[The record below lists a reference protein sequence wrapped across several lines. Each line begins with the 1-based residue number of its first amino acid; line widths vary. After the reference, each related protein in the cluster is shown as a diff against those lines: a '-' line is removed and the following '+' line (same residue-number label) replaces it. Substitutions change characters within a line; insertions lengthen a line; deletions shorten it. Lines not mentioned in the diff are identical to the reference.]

1 MTMGM
6 IYTICGVAGFLLLL
20 FLLSY
25 VKTNSQ
31 LALVISG
38 LSKKPKVLIGTS
50 GFCFPFLQRK
60 DKLYM
65 GEIEVD
71 IKTSDSVPTSDF
83 INVDVD
89 AVAKIRVK
97 PSGVGLEYAIANFLN
112 KTPEEI
118 SNRAKGVLQGNMRE
132 IVGTLDLRSLNTDRD
147 GFSNQIQL
155 KATKD
160 MDMLGIE
167 ILSCNI
173 QSVTDREG
181 LIDALGADNTCK
193 ITKDAAINKALA
205 TKDVEVAKARA
216 QQEANDARVL
226 AETAIAE
233 KNNELAIKRSELKIK
248 EDVKR
253 AEADA
258 AYEIQ
263 KQEQSKTIKVKTV
276 EADAAEALIAAERRK
291 EINAKEVEAEV
302 EKATKTQE
310 LKTQEIAIRQKMLE
324 AEINKKADA
333 EKYQKEIAAE
343 AELEQRKRKA
353 EAEAYEAEQRARAR
367 KAEAEAKKFAMEQE
381 ALGIRAQGEAEAYAI
396 LKKGE
401 AEAEAM
407 NKKADAYQKYNDAAV
422 VEMLVGILP
431 EMAKNVADPIKAID
445 NVTIYGGGDGNGV
458 SGVSANV
465 PMVIKQT
472 FDTVSNATGVDL
484 SKILEAHTINA
495 KTDRNIELKGGSVD
509 VEATGKQTLLD

>member
-1 MTMGM
+1 MSIWFYVG
-6 IYTICGVAGFLLLL
+6 IGVAAFLLLL
-20 FLLSY
+20 FLASY

-31 LALVISG
+31 IALVISG

-60 DKLYM
+60 DHLYM

-71 IKTSDSVPTSDF
+71 IKTTDSVPTSDF

-97 PSGVGLEYAIANFLN
+97 PTGVGLEYAIANFLN
-112 KTPEEI
+112 KSPEEI

-181 LIDALGADNTCK
+181 LIEALGADNTCK
-193 ITKDAAINKALA
+193 ITKEAAINKAQA
-205 TKDVEVAKARA
+205 TKDVEVAKAA
-216 QQEANDARVL
+216 ALQESNDARV
-226 AETAIAE
+226 ASETKIAE
-233 KNNELAIKRSELKIK
+233 KNNELAIKKSELKIQ
-248 EDVKR
+248 EDIKR

-258 AYEIQ
+258 AYAIQ
-263 KQEQSKTIKVKTV
+263 KQEQEKIIKVKTV
-276 EADAAEALIAAERRK
+276 EAEAAEALVTAERQR
-291 EINAKEVEAEV
+291 EINAKQVEAEV

-310 LKTQEIAIRQKMLE
+310 LKTQEIAIKQKMLE

-333 EKYQKEIAAE
+333 DKYQKEVNAL

-353 EAEAYEAEQRARAR
+353 EAETYEAEQKAKAKR
-367 KAEAEAKKFAMEQE
+367 AEAEAMKFAMEQE
-381 ALGIRAQGEAEAYAI
+381 ALGIRAKGEAEAYAI

-422 VEMLVGILP
+422 VEMVIGILP
-431 EMAKNVADPIKAID
+431 EMAKNVAEPLASID
-445 NVTIYGGGDGNGV
+445 KLTIYGGGDNSNGV

-472 FDTVSNATGVDL
+472 FDTVSDATGVDL
-484 SKILEAHTINA
+484 TRVLKAHTIDA
-495 KTDRNIELKGGSVD
+495 KTDRNLLIEGGKGTSVD
-509 VEATGKQTLLD
+509 LDIDA

>member
-1 MTMGM
+1 MMSIWFYVG
-6 IYTICGVAGFLLLL
+6 IGVAAFLLLL
-20 FLLSY
+20 FLASY

-31 LALVISG
+31 IALVISG

-50 GFCFPFLQRK
+50 GFCFPFLQQK
-60 DKLYM
+60 DRLYM

-71 IKTSDSVPTSDF
+71 IKTTDSVPTSDF

-97 PSGVGLEYAIANFLN
+97 PTGIGLEYAIANFLN
-112 KTPEEI
+112 KSPEEI

-181 LIDALGADNTCK
+181 LIEALGADNTCK
-193 ITKDAAINKALA
+193 ITKEAAINKAQA
-205 TKDVEVAKARA
+205 TKDVEVAKAVA
-216 QQEANDARVL
+216 LQESNDARV
-226 AETAIAE
+226 ASETKIAE
-233 KNNELAIKRSELKIK
+233 KNNELAIKKSELKIQ
-248 EDVKR
+248 EDIKR

-258 AYEIQ
+258 AYAIQ
-263 KQEQSKTIKVKTV
+263 KQEQEKVIKVKTV
-276 EADAAEALIAAERRK
+276 EAEAAEALVTAERQR
-291 EINAKEVEAEV
+291 EINAKQVEAEV

-310 LKTQEIAIRQKMLE
+310 LKTQEIAIKQKMLE

-333 EKYQKEIAAE
+333 DKYQKEVNAL

-353 EAEAYEAEQRARAR
+353 EAETYEAEQKAKAKR
-367 KAEAEAKKFAMEQE
+367 AEAEAMKFAMEQE
-381 ALGIRAQGEAEAYAI
+381 ALGIRAKGEAEAYAI

-422 VEMLVGILP
+422 VEMVIGILP
-431 EMAKNVADPIKAID
+431 EMAKNVAEPLASID
-445 NVTIYGGGDGNGV
+445 KLTIYGGGDNSNGV

-472 FDTVSNATGVDL
+472 FDTVSDATGVDL
-484 SKILEAHTINA
+484 TRVLKAHTIDA
-495 KTDRNIELKGGSVD
+495 KTDRNLLIEGGRGASVD
-509 VEATGKQTLLD
+509 LDINA

>member
-1 MTMGM
+1 
-6 IYTICGVAGFLLLL
+6 
-20 FLLSY
+20 
-25 VKTNSQ
+25 
-31 LALVISG
+31 
-38 LSKKPKVLIGTS
+38 
-50 GFCFPFLQRK
+50 
-60 DKLYM
+60 M

-71 IKTSDSVPTSDF
+71 IKTTDSVPTSDF

-97 PSGVGLEYAIANFLN
+97 PTGIGLEYAIANFLN
-112 KTPEEI
+112 KSPEEI

-181 LIDALGADNTCK
+181 LIEALGADNTCK
-193 ITKDAAINKALA
+193 ITKEAAINKAQA
-205 TKDVEVAKARA
+205 TKDVEVAKAVA
-216 QQEANDARVL
+216 LQESNDARV
-226 AETAIAE
+226 ASETKIAE
-233 KNNELAIKRSELKIK
+233 KNNELAIKKSELKIQ
-248 EDVKR
+248 EDIKR

-258 AYEIQ
+258 AYAIQ
-263 KQEQSKTIKVKTV
+263 KQEQEKVIKVKTV
-276 EADAAEALIAAERRK
+276 EAEAAEALVTAERQR
-291 EINAKEVEAEV
+291 EINAKQVEAEV

-310 LKTQEIAIRQKMLE
+310 LKTQEIAIKQKMLE
-324 AEINKKADA
+324 ADINKKADA
-333 EKYQKEIAAE
+333 DKYQKEVNAL

-353 EAEAYEAEQRARAR
+353 EAETYEAEQKAKAKR
-367 KAEAEAKKFAMEQE
+367 AEAEAMKFAMEQE
-381 ALGIRAQGEAEAYAI
+381 ALGIRAKGEAEAYAI

-422 VEMLVGILP
+422 VEMVIGILP
-431 EMAKNVADPIKAID
+431 EMAKNVAEPLASID
-445 NVTIYGGGDGNGV
+445 KLTIYGSGDNSNGV

-472 FDTVSNATGVDL
+472 FDTVSDATGVDL
-484 SKILEAHTINA
+484 TRVLKAHTIDA
-495 KTDRNIELKGGSVD
+495 KTDRNLLIENLKHGAIEVD
-509 VEATGKQTLLD
+509 LDTL

>member
-1 MTMGM
+1 MMSIWFYVG
-6 IYTICGVAGFLLLL
+6 IGVAAFLLLL
-20 FLLSY
+20 FLASY

-31 LALVISG
+31 IALVISG

-60 DKLYM
+60 DHLYM

-71 IKTSDSVPTSDF
+71 IKTTDSVPTSDF

-97 PSGVGLEYAIANFLN
+97 PTGIGLEYAIANFLN
-112 KTPEEI
+112 KSPEEI

-181 LIDALGADNTCK
+181 LIEALGADNTCK
-193 ITKDAAINKALA
+193 ITKEAAINKAQA
-205 TKDVEVAKARA
+205 TKDVEVAKAA
-216 QQEANDARVL
+216 ALQESNDARV
-226 AETAIAE
+226 ASETKIAE
-233 KNNELAIKRSELKIK
+233 KNNELAIKKSELKIQ
-248 EDVKR
+248 EDIKR

-258 AYEIQ
+258 AYAIQ
-263 KQEQSKTIKVKTV
+263 KQEQEKIIKVKTV
-276 EADAAEALIAAERRK
+276 EAEAAEALVTAERQR
-291 EINAKEVEAEV
+291 EINAKQVEAEV

-310 LKTQEIAIRQKMLE
+310 LKTQEIAIKQKMLE

-333 EKYQKEIAAE
+333 DKYQKEVNAL

-353 EAEAYEAEQRARAR
+353 EAETYEAEQKAKAKR
-367 KAEAEAKKFAMEQE
+367 AEAEAMKFAMEQE
-381 ALGIRAQGEAEAYAI
+381 ALGIRAKGEAEAYAI

-422 VEMLVGILP
+422 VEMVIGILP
-431 EMAKNVADPIKAID
+431 EMAKNVAEPLASID
-445 NVTIYGGGDGNGV
+445 KLTIYGGGDNSNGV

-472 FDTVSNATGVDL
+472 FDTVSDATGVDL
-484 SKILEAHTINA
+484 TRVLKAHTIDA
-495 KTDRNIELKGGSVD
+495 KTDRNLLIEGGKGTSVD
-509 VEATGKQTLLD
+509 LDIDA

>member
-1 MTMGM
+1 MG
-6 IYTICGVAGFLLLL
+6 IYFTIGIGAAVFLLLL
-20 FLLSY
+20 FLMSY

-31 LALVISG
+31 VALVISG
-38 LSKKPKVLIGTS
+38 LSKKPKVLVGTS
-50 GFCFPFLQRK
+50 GFCIPFLQRK

-71 IKTSDSVPTSDF
+71 IKTTDSVPTSDF

-97 PSGVGLEYAIANFLN
+97 PTPDGLDLAIANFLN
-112 KTPEEI
+112 REPEEI

-181 LIDALGADNTCK
+181 LIEALGADNTCK
-193 ITKDAAINKALA
+193 ITKEAAINKAQA
-205 TKDVEVAKARA
+205 TKDVEVAKAQA
-216 QQEANDARVL
+216 EKEANDARVL
-226 AETAIAE
+226 SATAIAE
-233 KNNELAIKRSELKIK
+233 RNNELAIKKSELKIQ
-248 EDVKR
+248 EDIKR

-258 AYEIQ
+258 AYAIQ
-263 KQEQSKTIKVKTV
+263 KQEQEKTIKVKTV
-276 EADAAEALIAAERRK
+276 EAEAAEALIMAERQK
-291 EINAKEVEAEV
+291 EINAKQVEAEV
-302 EKATKTQE
+302 EKAAKTQE
-310 LKTQEIAIRQKMLE
+310 LKNQEIAIRQKMLE
-324 AEINKKADA
+324 AEVNKKADA
-333 EKYQKEIAAE
+333 DKYQKEVNAL

-353 EAEAYEAEQRARAR
+353 EAETYEAEQKAKAKR
-367 KAEAEAKKFAMEQE
+367 AEAEAMKFAMEQE
-381 ALGIRAQGEAEAYAI
+381 ALGIRAKGEAEAYAI

-422 VEMLVGILP
+422 VEMVIGILP
-431 EMAKNVADPIKAID
+431 EMAKNVAEPLASID
-445 NVTIYGGGDGNGV
+445 KLTIYGGGENGSGV

-472 FDTVSNATGVDL
+472 FETVSDATGVDL
-484 SKILEAHTINA
+484 TKVLQAHTINA
-495 KTDRNIELKGGSVD
+495 KTDRNLLIEGGAVEVD
-509 VEATGKQTLLD
+509 IDTL

>member
-1 MTMGM
+1 MGM
-6 IYTICGVAGFLLLL
+6 IYTICGVAGFLLIL
-20 FLLSY
+20 FLASY

-31 LALVISG
+31 VALVISG

-50 GFCFPFLQRK
+50 GFCIPFLQRK
-60 DKLYM
+60 DRLYL

-71 IKTSDSVPTSDF
+71 IKTTESVPTSDF

-97 PSGVGLEYAIANFLN
+97 QMGAGLECAISNFLN
-112 KTPEEI
+112 KNPEEI

-147 GFSNQIQL
+147 GFSNQIQQ
-155 KATKD
+155 KASKD

-181 LIDALGADNTCK
+181 LIEALGADNTCK

-205 TKDVEVAKARA
+205 TKDVEIAKADA
-216 QQEANDARVL
+216 EKEANNARVQ
-226 AETAIAE
+226 AATAIAE
-233 KNNELAIKRSELKIK
+233 KNNELAIKKSELKIQ
-248 EDVKR
+248 EDIKR

-263 KQEQSKTIKVKTV
+263 KQEQAKTIKVKTV
-276 EADAAEALIAAERRK
+276 EAQAAEAIVAAERQK
-291 EINAKEVEAEV
+291 QINAKEVEAEV
-302 EKATKTQE
+302 EKATKIQE
-310 LKTQEIAIRQKMLE
+310 LKTQEIAIKQKMLE

-333 EKYQKEIAAE
+333 EKYQKEVNAM

-353 EAEAYEAEQRARAR
+353 EAETYEAEQKAKAKR
-367 KAEAEAKKFAMEQE
+367 AEAEAMKFAMEQE
-381 ALGIRAQGEAEAYAI
+381 ALGIRAKGEAEAYAI

-509 VEATGKQTLLD
+509 VEATGKQILHD

>member
-1 MTMGM
+1 MMSIWFYVG
-6 IYTICGVAGFLLLL
+6 IGVAAFLLLL
-20 FLLSY
+20 FLASY

-31 LALVISG
+31 IALVISG

-50 GFCFPFLQRK
+50 GFCFPFLQQK
-60 DKLYM
+60 DRLYM

-71 IKTSDSVPTSDF
+71 IKTTDSVPTSDF

-97 PSGVGLEYAIANFLN
+97 PTGIGLEYAIANFLN
-112 KTPEEI
+112 KSPEEI

-181 LIDALGADNTCK
+181 LIEALGADNTCK
-193 ITKDAAINKALA
+193 ITKEAAINKAQA
-205 TKDVEVAKARA
+205 TKDVEVAKAVA
-216 QQEANDARVL
+216 LQESNDARV
-226 AETAIAE
+226 ASETKIAE
-233 KNNELAIKRSELKIK
+233 KNNELAIKKSELKIQ
-248 EDVKR
+248 EDIKR

-258 AYEIQ
+258 AYAIQ
-263 KQEQSKTIKVKTV
+263 KQEQEKVIKVKTV
-276 EADAAEALIAAERRK
+276 EAEAAEALVTAERQR
-291 EINAKEVEAEV
+291 EINAKQVEAEV

-310 LKTQEIAIRQKMLE
+310 LKTQEIAIKQKMLE

-333 EKYQKEIAAE
+333 DKYQKEVNAL

-353 EAEAYEAEQRARAR
+353 EAETYEAEQKAKAKR
-367 KAEAEAKKFAMEQE
+367 AEAEAMKFAMEQE
-381 ALGIRAQGEAEAYAI
+381 ALGIRAKGEAEAYAI

-422 VEMLVGILP
+422 VEMVIGILP
-431 EMAKNVADPIKAID
+431 EMAKNVAEPLASID
-445 NVTIYGGGDGNGV
+445 KLTIYGGGDNSNGV

-472 FDTVSNATGVDL
+472 FDTVSDATGVDL
-484 SKILEAHTINA
+484 TRVLKAHTIDA
-495 KTDRNIELKGGSVD
+495 KTDRNLLIEGGKGTSVD
-509 VEATGKQTLLD
+509 LDIDA

>member
-1 MTMGM
+1 MGM
-6 IYTICGVAGFLLLL
+6 IYTICGVAGFLLIL
-20 FLLSY
+20 FLASY

-31 LALVISG
+31 IALVISG

-50 GFCFPFLQRK
+50 GFCIPFLQRK
-60 DKLYM
+60 DKLYL

-71 IKTSDSVPTSDF
+71 IKTTESVPTSDF

-97 PSGVGLEYAIANFLN
+97 QMGAGLECAISNFLN
-112 KTPEEI
+112 RQPEEI

-147 GFSNQIQL
+147 GFSNQIQQ
-155 KATKD
+155 KASKD

-181 LIDALGADNTCK
+181 LIEALGADNTCK

-205 TKDVEVAKARA
+205 TKDVEIAKAKA
-216 QQEANDARVL
+216 EQEANDARVH
-226 AETAIAE
+226 AATAIAE
-233 KNNELAIKRSELKIK
+233 KNNELAIKRSELKIQ
-248 EDVKR
+248 EDIKK

-276 EADAAEALIAAERRK
+276 EAQAAEAIIAAERQK
-291 EINAKEVEAEV
+291 QINAKEVEAEV
-302 EKATKTQE
+302 EKATKIQE
-310 LKTQEIAIRQKMLE
+310 LKTQEIAIKEKMLE

-333 EKYQKEIAAE
+333 EKYQKEVNAL

-353 EAEAYEAEQRARAR
+353 EAETYEAEQKAKAKR
-367 KAEAEAKKFAMEQE
+367 AEAEAMKFAMEQE
-381 ALGIRAQGEAEAYAI
+381 ALGIRAKGEAEAYAI

-509 VEATGKQTLLD
+509 VEATGKQILHD

>member
-1 MTMGM
+1 MMSIWLYVG
-6 IYTICGVAGFLLLL
+6 IGVAAFILLL
-20 FLLSY
+20 FLMSY

-31 LALVISG
+31 VALVISG
-38 LSKKPKVLIGTS
+38 LSKKPKVLVGTS

-60 DKLYM
+60 DMLYM

-71 IKTSDSVPTSDF
+71 IKTTDSVPTSDF

-97 PSGVGLEYAIANFLN
+97 PTPEGLDLAIANFLN
-112 KTPEEI
+112 REPEEI

-181 LIDALGADNTCK
+181 LIEALGADNTCK
-193 ITKDAAINKALA
+193 ITKEAAINKAQA
-205 TKDVEVAKARA
+205 TKDVEVAKAQA
-216 QQEANDARVL
+216 EKEANDARVL
-226 AETAIAE
+226 SATAIAE
-233 KNNELAIKRSELKIK
+233 RNNELAIKKSELKIQ
-248 EDVKR
+248 EDIKR

-258 AYEIQ
+258 AYAIQ
-263 KQEQSKTIKVKTV
+263 KQEQEKTIKVKTV
-276 EADAAEALIAAERRK
+276 EAEAAEALIMAERQK
-291 EINAKEVEAEV
+291 EINAKQVEAEV
-302 EKATKTQE
+302 EKAAKTQE
-310 LKTQEIAIRQKMLE
+310 LKNQEIAIRQKMLE

-333 EKYQKEIAAE
+333 DKYQKEVNAL

-353 EAEAYEAEQRARAR
+353 EAETYEAEQKAKAKR
-367 KAEAEAKKFAMEQE
+367 AEAEAMKFAMEQE
-381 ALGIRAQGEAEAYAI
+381 ALGIRAKGEAEAYAI

-422 VEMLVGILP
+422 VEMVIGILP
-431 EMAKNVADPIKAID
+431 EMAKNVAEPLASID
-445 NVTIYGGGDGNGV
+445 KLTIYGGSDNSNGV

-472 FDTVSNATGVDL
+472 FDTVSDATGVDL
-484 SKILEAHTINA
+484 TRVLKAHTIDA
-495 KTDRNIELKGGSVD
+495 KTDRNLLIEGGKGTSVD
-509 VEATGKQTLLD
+509 LDIDA

>member
-1 MTMGM
+1 MMSIWFYVG
-6 IYTICGVAGFLLLL
+6 IGVAAFLLLL
-20 FLLSY
+20 FLASY

-31 LALVISG
+31 IALVISG

-60 DKLYM
+60 DHLYM

-71 IKTSDSVPTSDF
+71 IKTTDSVPTSDF

-97 PSGVGLEYAIANFLN
+97 PTGVGLEYAIANFLN
-112 KTPEEI
+112 KSPEEI

-181 LIDALGADNTCK
+181 LIEALGADNTCK
-193 ITKDAAINKALA
+193 ITKEAAINKAQA
-205 TKDVEVAKARA
+205 TKDVEVAKAA
-216 QQEANDARVL
+216 ALQESNDARV
-226 AETAIAE
+226 ASETKIAE
-233 KNNELAIKRSELKIK
+233 KNNELAIKKSELKIQ
-248 EDVKR
+248 EDIKR

-258 AYEIQ
+258 AYAIQ
-263 KQEQSKTIKVKTV
+263 KQEQEKIIKVKTV
-276 EADAAEALIAAERRK
+276 EAEAAEALVTAERQR
-291 EINAKEVEAEV
+291 EINAKQVEAEV

-310 LKTQEIAIRQKMLE
+310 LKTQEIAIKQKMLE

-333 EKYQKEIAAE
+333 DKYQKEVNAL

-353 EAEAYEAEQRARAR
+353 EAETYEAEQKAKAKR
-367 KAEAEAKKFAMEQE
+367 AEAEAMKFAMEQE
-381 ALGIRAQGEAEAYAI
+381 ALGIRAKGEAEAYAI

-422 VEMLVGILP
+422 VEMVIGILP
-431 EMAKNVADPIKAID
+431 EMAKNVAEPLASID
-445 NVTIYGGGDGNGV
+445 KLTIYGGGDNSNGV

-472 FDTVSNATGVDL
+472 FDTVSDATGVDL
-484 SKILEAHTINA
+484 TRVLKAHTIDA
-495 KTDRNIELKGGSVD
+495 KTDRNLLIEGGKGTSVD
-509 VEATGKQTLLD
+509 LDIDA

>member
-1 MTMGM
+1 MG
-6 IYTICGVAGFLLLL
+6 IYAYVGIGAAVFLLLL
-20 FLLSY
+20 FLMSY

-31 LALVISG
+31 VALVISG

-60 DKLYM
+60 DELYM

-71 IKTSDSVPTSDF
+71 IKTTDSVPTSDF

-97 PSGVGLEYAIANFLN
+97 PTAEGLDLAIANFLN
-112 KTPEEI
+112 KEPEEI

-181 LIDALGADNTCK
+181 LIEALGADNTCK
-193 ITKDAAINKALA
+193 ITKEAAINKAQA
-205 TKDVEVAKARA
+205 TKDVEVAKAQA
-216 QQEANDARVL
+216 EKEANDARVL
-226 AETAIAE
+226 SATAIAE
-233 KNNELAIKRSELKIK
+233 RNNELAIKKSELKIQ
-248 EDVKR
+248 EDIKR

-258 AYEIQ
+258 AYAIQ
-263 KQEQSKTIKVKTV
+263 KQEQEKTIKVKTV
-276 EADAAEALIAAERRK
+276 EAEAAEALIMAERQK
-291 EINAKEVEAEV
+291 EINAKQVEAEV
-302 EKATKTQE
+302 EKAAKTQE
-310 LKTQEIAIRQKMLE
+310 LKNQEIAIKQKMLE
-324 AEINKKADA
+324 AEVNKKADA
-333 EKYQKEIAAE
+333 DKYQKEVNAM

-353 EAEAYEAEQRARAR
+353 EAETYEAEQKAKAKR
-367 KAEAEAKKFAMEQE
+367 AEAEAMKFAMEQE
-381 ALGIRAQGEAEAYAI
+381 ALGIRAKGEAEAYAI

-422 VEMLVGILP
+422 VEMVIGILP
-431 EMAKNVADPIKAID
+431 EMAKNVAEPLASID
-445 NVTIYGGGDGNGV
+445 KLTMYVGGENGNGV

-472 FDTVSNATGVDL
+472 FDTVSDATGVDL
-484 SKILEAHTINA
+484 TKVLKAHTINA
-495 KTDRNIELKGGSVD
+495 KTDRNLLIEGVKNASVEFEVD
-509 VEATGKQTLLD
+509 TL

>member
-1 MTMGM
+1 MMSIWLYVGL
-6 IYTICGVAGFLLLL
+6 GVAAFILLL
-20 FLLSY
+20 FLMSY

-31 LALVISG
+31 VALVISG
-38 LSKKPKVLIGTS
+38 LSKKPKVLVGTS

-60 DKLYM
+60 DMLYM

-71 IKTSDSVPTSDF
+71 IKTTDSVPTSDF

-97 PSGVGLEYAIANFLN
+97 PTPDGLDLAIANFLN
-112 KTPEEI
+112 REPEEI

-181 LIDALGADNTCK
+181 LIEALGADNTCK
-193 ITKDAAINKALA
+193 ITKEAAINKAQA
-205 TKDVEVAKARA
+205 TKDVEVAKAQA
-216 QQEANDARVL
+216 EKEANDARVL
-226 AETAIAE
+226 SATAIAE
-233 KNNELAIKRSELKIK
+233 RNNELAIKKSELKIQ
-248 EDVKR
+248 EDIKR

-258 AYEIQ
+258 AYAIQ
-263 KQEQSKTIKVKTV
+263 KQEQEKTIKVKTV
-276 EADAAEALIAAERRK
+276 EAEAAEALIMAERQK
-291 EINAKEVEAEV
+291 EINAKQVEAEV
-302 EKATKTQE
+302 EKAAKTQE
-310 LKTQEIAIRQKMLE
+310 LKNQEIAIRQKMLE
-324 AEINKKADA
+324 AEVNKKADA
-333 EKYQKEIAAE
+333 DKYQKEVNAL

-353 EAEAYEAEQRARAR
+353 EAETYEAEQKAKARR
-367 KAEAEAKKFAMEQE
+367 AEAEAMKFAMEQE
-381 ALGIRAQGEAEAYAI
+381 ALGIRAKGEAEAYAI

-422 VEMLVGILP
+422 VEMVIGILP
-431 EMAKNVADPIKAID
+431 EMAKNVAEPLASID
-445 NVTIYGGGDGNGV
+445 KLTIYGGGDNSNGV

-472 FDTVSNATGVDL
+472 FDTVSDATGVDL
-484 SKILEAHTINA
+484 TRVLKAHTIDA
-495 KTDRNIELKGGSVD
+495 KTDRNLLIEGGKGTSVD
-509 VEATGKQTLLD
+509 LDIEA

>member
-1 MTMGM
+1 MSIWFYVG
-6 IYTICGVAGFLLLL
+6 IGVAAFLLLL
-20 FLLSY
+20 FLMSY

-31 LALVISG
+31 VALVISG
-38 LSKKPKVLIGTS
+38 LSKKPKVLVGTS

-60 DKLYM
+60 DMLYM

-71 IKTSDSVPTSDF
+71 IKTTDSVPTSDF

-97 PSGVGLEYAIANFLN
+97 PTPEGLDLAIANFLN
-112 KTPEEI
+112 REPEEI

-181 LIDALGADNTCK
+181 LIEALGADNTCK
-193 ITKDAAINKALA
+193 ITKEAAINKAQA
-205 TKDVEVAKARA
+205 TKDVEVAKAQA
-216 QQEANDARVL
+216 EKEANDARVL
-226 AETAIAE
+226 SATAIAE
-233 KNNELAIKRSELKIK
+233 RNNELAIKKSELKIQ
-248 EDVKR
+248 EDIKR

-258 AYEIQ
+258 AYAIQ
-263 KQEQSKTIKVKTV
+263 KQEQEKTIKVKTV
-276 EADAAEALIAAERRK
+276 EAEAAEALIMAERQK
-291 EINAKEVEAEV
+291 EINAKQVEAEV
-302 EKATKTQE
+302 EKAAKTQE
-310 LKTQEIAIRQKMLE
+310 LKNQEIAIRQKMLE
-324 AEINKKADA
+324 AEVNKKADA
-333 EKYQKEIAAE
+333 DKYQKEVNAL

-353 EAEAYEAEQRARAR
+353 EAETYEAEQKAKARR
-367 KAEAEAKKFAMEQE
+367 AEAEAMKFAMEQE
-381 ALGIRAQGEAEAYAI
+381 ALGIRAKGEAEAYAI

-422 VEMLVGILP
+422 VEMVIGILP
-431 EMAKNVADPIKAID
+431 EMAKNVAEPLSSID
-445 NVTIYGGGDGNGV
+445 KLTVYAGGENSNGV
-458 SGVSANV
+458 SGISANV

-472 FDTVSNATGVDL
+472 FETVSDATGVDL
-484 SKILEAHTINA
+484 SSVLKAHTINA
-495 KTDRNIELKGGSVD
+495 KTDRNLLIEGASIEVD
-509 VEATGKQTLLD
+509 MNTL

>member
-6 IYTICGVAGFLLLL
+6 IYTICGVAGFLLIL
-20 FLLSY
+20 FLASY

-31 LALVISG
+31 IALVISG

-50 GFCFPFLQRK
+50 GFCIPFLQRK
-60 DKLYM
+60 DKLYL

-71 IKTSDSVPTSDF
+71 IKTTESVPTSDF

-97 PSGVGLEYAIANFLN
+97 QMGAGLECAISNFLN
-112 KTPEEI
+112 REPEEI

-147 GFSNQIQL
+147 GFSNQIQQ
-155 KATKD
+155 KASKD

-181 LIDALGADNTCK
+181 LIEALGADNTCK

-205 TKDVEVAKARA
+205 TKDVEIAKAKA
-216 QQEANDARVL
+216 EQEANDARVL
-226 AETAIAE
+226 AATAIAE
-233 KNNELAIKRSELKIK
+233 KNNELAIKRSELKIQ
-248 EDVKR
+248 EDIKK

-276 EADAAEALIAAERRK
+276 EAQAAEAIIAAERQK
-291 EINAKEVEAEV
+291 QINAKEVEAEV
-302 EKATKTQE
+302 EKATKIQE
-310 LKTQEIAIRQKMLE
+310 LKTQEIAIKEKMLE

-333 EKYQKEIAAE
+333 EKYQKEVNAL

-353 EAEAYEAEQRARAR
+353 EAETYEAEQ
-367 KAEAEAKKFAMEQE
+367 KAKAK
-381 ALGIRAQGEAEAYAI
+381 R
-396 LKKGE
+396 

-407 NKKADAYQKYNDAAV
+407 
-422 VEMLVGILP
+422 EIP
-431 EMAKNVADPIKAID
+431 EVKITSEVRIK
-445 NVTIYGGGDGNGV
+445 
-458 SGVSANV
+458 
-465 PMVIKQT
+465 
-472 FDTVSNATGVDL
+472 
-484 SKILEAHTINA
+484 
-495 KTDRNIELKGGSVD
+495 
-509 VEATGKQTLLD
+509 

>member
-1 MTMGM
+1 MMSIWLYVG
-6 IYTICGVAGFLLLL
+6 IGVAAFLLLL
-20 FLLSY
+20 FLASY

-31 LALVISG
+31 IALVISG

-50 GFCFPFLQRK
+50 GFCFPFLQQK
-60 DKLYM
+60 DRLYM

-71 IKTSDSVPTSDF
+71 IKTTDSVPTSDF

-97 PSGVGLEYAIANFLN
+97 PTGIGLEYAIANFLN
-112 KTPEEI
+112 KSPEEI

-181 LIDALGADNTCK
+181 LIEALGADNTCK
-193 ITKDAAINKALA
+193 ITKEAAINKAQA
-205 TKDVEVAKARA
+205 TKDVEVAKAVA
-216 QQEANDARVL
+216 LQESNDARV
-226 AETAIAE
+226 ASETKIAE
-233 KNNELAIKRSELKIK
+233 KNNELAIKKSELKIQ
-248 EDVKR
+248 EDIKR

-258 AYEIQ
+258 AYAIQ
-263 KQEQSKTIKVKTV
+263 KQEQEKVIKVKTV
-276 EADAAEALIAAERRK
+276 EAEAAEALVTAERQR
-291 EINAKEVEAEV
+291 EINAKQVEAEV

-310 LKTQEIAIRQKMLE
+310 LKTQEIAIKQKMLE

-333 EKYQKEIAAE
+333 DKYQKEVNAL

-353 EAEAYEAEQRARAR
+353 EAETYEAEQKAKAKR
-367 KAEAEAKKFAMEQE
+367 AEAEAMKFAMEQE
-381 ALGIRAQGEAEAYAI
+381 ALGIRAKGEAEAYAI

-422 VEMLVGILP
+422 VEMVIGILP
-431 EMAKNVADPIKAID
+431 EMAKNVAEPLASID
-445 NVTIYGGGDGNGV
+445 KLTIYGGGDNSNGV

-472 FDTVSNATGVDL
+472 FDTVSDATGVDL
-484 SKILEAHTINA
+484 TRVLKAHTIDA
-495 KTDRNIELKGGSVD
+495 KTDRNLLIEGGRGASVD
-509 VEATGKQTLLD
+509 LDIDA

>member
-1 MTMGM
+1 MMSIWFYVG
-6 IYTICGVAGFLLLL
+6 IGVAAFLILL
-20 FLLSY
+20 FLASY

-31 LALVISG
+31 IALVISG

-60 DKLYM
+60 DNLYM

-71 IKTSDSVPTSDF
+71 IKTTDSVPTSDF

-97 PSGVGLEYAIANFLN
+97 PTGVGLEYAIANFLN
-112 KTPEEI
+112 KSPEEI

-181 LIDALGADNTCK
+181 LIEALGADNTCK
-193 ITKDAAINKALA
+193 ITKEAAINKAQA
-205 TKDVEVAKARA
+205 TKDVEVAKAA
-216 QQEANDARVL
+216 ALQESNDARV
-226 AETAIAE
+226 ASETKIAE
-233 KNNELAIKRSELKIK
+233 KNNELAIKKSELKIQ
-248 EDVKR
+248 EDIKR

-258 AYEIQ
+258 AYAIQ
-263 KQEQSKTIKVKTV
+263 KQEQEKIIKVKTV
-276 EADAAEALIAAERRK
+276 EAEAAEALVTAERQR
-291 EINAKEVEAEV
+291 EINAKQVEAEV
-302 EKATKTQE
+302 EKASKTQE
-310 LKTQEIAIRQKMLE
+310 LKTQEIAIKQKMLE

-333 EKYQKEIAAE
+333 DKYQKEVNAL

-353 EAEAYEAEQRARAR
+353 EAETYEAEQKAKAKR
-367 KAEAEAKKFAMEQE
+367 AEAEAMKFAMEQE
-381 ALGIRAQGEAEAYAI
+381 ALGIRAKGEAEAYAI

-422 VEMLVGILP
+422 VEMVIGILP
-431 EMAKNVADPIKAID
+431 EMAKNVAEPLASID
-445 NVTIYGGGDGNGV
+445 KLTIYGGGDNSNGV

-472 FDTVSNATGVDL
+472 FDTVSDATGVDL
-484 SKILEAHTINA
+484 TRVLKAHTIDA
-495 KTDRNIELKGGSVD
+495 KTDRNLLIEGGRGTSVD
-509 VEATGKQTLLD
+509 LDINA

>member
-1 MTMGM
+1 MMSIWFYVG
-6 IYTICGVAGFLLLL
+6 IGVAAFLLLL
-20 FLLSY
+20 FLASY

-31 LALVISG
+31 IALVISG

-60 DKLYM
+60 DQLYM

-71 IKTSDSVPTSDF
+71 IKTTDSVPTSDF

-97 PSGVGLEYAIANFLN
+97 PTGLGLEYAIANFLN
-112 KTPEEI
+112 KSPEEI

-181 LIDALGADNTCK
+181 LIEALGADNTCK
-193 ITKDAAINKALA
+193 ITKEAAINKAQA
-205 TKDVEVAKARA
+205 TKDVEVAKAA
-216 QQEANDARVL
+216 ALQESNDARV
-226 AETAIAE
+226 ASETKIAE
-233 KNNELAIKRSELKIK
+233 KNNELAIKKSELKIQ
-248 EDVKR
+248 EDIKR

-258 AYEIQ
+258 AYAIQ
-263 KQEQSKTIKVKTV
+263 KQEQEKIIKVKTV
-276 EADAAEALIAAERRK
+276 EAEAAEALVTAERQR
-291 EINAKEVEAEV
+291 EINAKQVEAEV

-310 LKTQEIAIRQKMLE
+310 LKTQEIAIKQKMLE

-333 EKYQKEIAAE
+333 DKYQKEVNAL

-353 EAEAYEAEQRARAR
+353 EAETYEAEQKAKAKR
-367 KAEAEAKKFAMEQE
+367 AEAEAMKFAMEQE
-381 ALGIRAQGEAEAYAI
+381 ALGIRAKGEAEAYAI

-422 VEMLVGILP
+422 VEMVIGILP
-431 EMAKNVADPIKAID
+431 EMAKNVAEPLASID
-445 NVTIYGGGDGNGV
+445 KLTIYGGGDNSNGV

-472 FDTVSNATGVDL
+472 FDTVSDATGVDL
-484 SKILEAHTINA
+484 TRVLKAHTIDA
-495 KTDRNIELKGGSVD
+495 KTDRNLLIEGSRGTSVD
-509 VEATGKQTLLD
+509 LDIDA

>member
-1 MTMGM
+1 MSIWFYVGV
-6 IYTICGVAGFLLLL
+6 GVAAFILLL
-20 FLLSY
+20 FLMSY

-31 LALVISG
+31 VALVISG
-38 LSKKPKVLIGTS
+38 LSKKPKVLVGTS

-60 DKLYM
+60 DMLYM

-71 IKTSDSVPTSDF
+71 IKTTDSVPTSDF

-97 PSGVGLEYAIANFLN
+97 PTPEGLDLAIANFLN
-112 KTPEEI
+112 REPEEI

-181 LIDALGADNTCK
+181 LIEALGADNTCK
-193 ITKDAAINKALA
+193 ITKEAAINKAQA
-205 TKDVEVAKARA
+205 TKDVEVAKAQA
-216 QQEANDARVL
+216 EKEANDARVL
-226 AETAIAE
+226 SATAIAE
-233 KNNELAIKRSELKIK
+233 RNNELAIKKSELKIQ
-248 EDVKR
+248 EDIKR

-258 AYEIQ
+258 AYAIQ
-263 KQEQSKTIKVKTV
+263 KQEQEKTIKVKTV
-276 EADAAEALIAAERRK
+276 EAEAAEALIMAERQK
-291 EINAKEVEAEV
+291 EINAKQVEAEV
-302 EKATKTQE
+302 EKAAKTQE
-310 LKTQEIAIRQKMLE
+310 LKNQEIAIRQKMLE
-324 AEINKKADA
+324 AEVNKKADA
-333 EKYQKEIAAE
+333 DKYQKEVNAL

-353 EAEAYEAEQRARAR
+353 EAETYEAEQKAKARR
-367 KAEAEAKKFAMEQE
+367 AEAEAMKFAMEQE
-381 ALGIRAQGEAEAYAI
+381 ALGIRAKGEAEAYAI

-422 VEMLVGILP
+422 VEMVIGILP
-431 EMAKNVADPIKAID
+431 EMAKNVAEPLSSID
-445 NVTIYGGGDGNGV
+445 KLTVYAGGENSNGV
-458 SGVSANV
+458 SGISANV

-472 FDTVSNATGVDL
+472 FETVSDATGVDL
-484 SKILEAHTINA
+484 SSVLKAHTINA
-495 KTDRNIELKGGSVD
+495 KTDRNLLIEGGLVEVD
-509 VEATGKQTLLD
+509 MNTL

>member
-1 MTMGM
+1 MMSIWFYVG
-6 IYTICGVAGFLLLL
+6 IGVAAFLLLL
-20 FLLSY
+20 FLASY

-31 LALVISG
+31 IAFVISG

-60 DKLYM
+60 DHLYM

-71 IKTSDSVPTSDF
+71 IKTTDSVPTSDF

-97 PSGVGLEYAIANFLN
+97 PTGIGLEYAIANFLN
-112 KTPEEI
+112 KSPEEI

-181 LIDALGADNTCK
+181 LIEALGADNTCK
-193 ITKDAAINKALA
+193 ITKEAAINKAQA
-205 TKDVEVAKARA
+205 TKDVEVAKAA
-216 QQEANDARVL
+216 ALQESNEARV
-226 AETAIAE
+226 ASETKIAE
-233 KNNELAIKRSELKIK
+233 KNNELAIKKSELKIQ
-248 EDVKR
+248 EDIKR

-258 AYEIQ
+258 AYAIQ
-263 KQEQSKTIKVKTV
+263 KQEQEKIIKVKTV
-276 EADAAEALIAAERRK
+276 EAEAAEALVTAERQR
-291 EINAKEVEAEV
+291 EINAKQVEAEV

-310 LKTQEIAIRQKMLE
+310 LKTQEIAIKQKMLE

-333 EKYQKEIAAE
+333 DKYQKEVNAL

-353 EAEAYEAEQRARAR
+353 EAETYEAEQKAKAKR
-367 KAEAEAKKFAMEQE
+367 AEAEAMKFAMEQE
-381 ALGIRAQGEAEAYAI
+381 ALGIRAKGEAEAYAI

-422 VEMLVGILP
+422 VEMVIGILP
-431 EMAKNVADPIKAID
+431 EMAKNVAEPLASID
-445 NVTIYGGGDGNGV
+445 KLTIYGGGENGNGV

-472 FDTVSNATGVDL
+472 FETVSDATGVDL
-484 SKILEAHTINA
+484 SSVLKAHTINA
-495 KTDRNIELKGGSVD
+495 KTDRNLLIEGASVGVD
-509 VEATGKQTLLD
+509 VDTL

>member
-6 IYTICGVAGFLLLL
+6 IYTICGVAGFLLIL
-20 FLLSY
+20 FLASY

-31 LALVISG
+31 VALVISG
-38 LSKKPKVLIGTS
+38 LSKRPKVLIGTS
-50 GFCFPFLQRK
+50 GFCIPFLQRK
-60 DKLYM
+60 DRLYL

-71 IKTSDSVPTSDF
+71 IKTTESVPTSDF

-97 PSGVGLEYAIANFLN
+97 QMGLGLECAISNFLN
-112 KTPEEI
+112 KNPEEI

-147 GFSNQIQL
+147 GFSNQIQQ
-155 KATKD
+155 KASKD

-181 LIDALGADNTCK
+181 LIEALGADNTCK

-205 TKDVEVAKARA
+205 TKDVEIAKADA
-216 QQEANDARVL
+216 EKEANNARVQ
-226 AETAIAE
+226 AATAIAE
-233 KNNELAIKRSELKIK
+233 KNNELAIKKSELKIQ
-248 EDVKR
+248 EDIKR

-263 KQEQSKTIKVKTV
+263 KQEQAKTIKVKTV
-276 EADAAEALIAAERRK
+276 EAQAAEAIVAAERQK
-291 EINAKEVEAEV
+291 QINAKEVEAEV
-302 EKATKTQE
+302 EKATKIQE
-310 LKTQEIAIRQKMLE
+310 LKTQEIAIKEKMLE

-333 EKYQKEIAAE
+333 EKYQKEVNAL

-353 EAEAYEAEQRARAR
+353 EAETYEAEQKAKAKR
-367 KAEAEAKKFAMEQE
+367 AEAEAMKFAMEQE
-381 ALGIRAQGEAEAYAI
+381 ALGIRAKGEAEAYAI

-484 SKILEAHTINA
+484 SNILKAHTINA

-509 VEATGKQTLLD
+509 VEATGKQILHD

>member
-1 MTMGM
+1 MG
-6 IYTICGVAGFLLLL
+6 IYLYVGIGVAVFFLLL
-20 FLLSY
+20 FLASY

-31 LALVISG
+31 IALVISG

-50 GFCFPFLQRK
+50 GFCIPFLQRK

-71 IKTSDSVPTSDF
+71 IKTTDSVPTSDF

-97 PSGVGLEYAIANFLN
+97 PSGIGLEYAIANFLN
-112 KTPEEI
+112 REPEEI

-181 LIDALGADNTCK
+181 LIEALGADNTCK
-193 ITKDAAINKALA
+193 ITKDAAINKAQA
-205 TKDVEVAKARA
+205 TKDVEVAKSKAEE
-216 QQEANDARVL
+216 EANNARVL
-226 AETAIAE
+226 AQTKIAE
-233 KNNELAIKRSELKIK
+233 KNNELAIKKSELKIQ
-248 EDVKR
+248 EDIKR

-258 AYEIQ
+258 AYAIQ
-263 KQEQSKTIKVKTV
+263 KQEQEKIIKVKTV
-276 EADAAEALIAAERRK
+276 EAEAAEALIMAERQR
-291 EINAKEVEAEV
+291 EINAKQVEAEV
-302 EKATKTQE
+302 EKAAKTQE
-310 LKTQEIAIRQKMLE
+310 LRTQEIAIRQKTLE

-333 EKYQKEIAAE
+333 EKYQKEIAAA
-343 AELEQRKRKA
+343 AELEMRKRKA
-353 EAEAYEAEQRARAR
+353 EAEAYEAEQRARAQ

-381 ALGIRAQGEAEAYAI
+381 ALGVRAQGEAEAYAI

-407 NKKADAYQKYNDAAV
+407 NKKADAYQKYNGAAV

-431 EMAKNVADPIKAID
+431 EMAKNIADPISSID
-445 NVTIYGGGDGNGV
+445 CVKIYGSGESNGV
-458 SGVSANV
+458 SAISGNV
-465 PMVIKQT
+465 PVVMQQVL
-472 FDTVSNATGVDL
+472 DTMKETTGVDM
-484 SKILEAHTINA
+484 SDIIRSQTINA
-495 KTDRNIELKGGSVD
+495 KTDRNILIEGVNSGKVEVD
-509 VEATGKQTLLD
+509 LDKL

>member
-1 MTMGM
+1 MSIFVYVG
-6 IYTICGVAGFLLLL
+6 IGVAVFLLLL
-20 FLLSY
+20 FLASY

-31 LALVISG
+31 VALVISG

-50 GFCFPFLQRK
+50 GFCIPFLQRK

-71 IKTSDSVPTSDF
+71 IKTTDSVPTSDF

-97 PSGVGLEYAIANFLN
+97 PSGIGLEYAIANFLN
-112 KTPEEI
+112 RAPEEI

-181 LIDALGADNTCK
+181 LIEALGADNTCK
-193 ITKDAAINKALA
+193 ITKEAAINKAQA
-205 TKDVEVAKARA
+205 TKDVEIAKAQA
-216 QQEANDARVL
+216 LQESNDARVL
-226 AETAIAE
+226 AETKIAE
-233 KNNELAIKRSELKIK
+233 RNNELAIKKSELKIQ
-248 EDVKR
+248 EDVKK

-263 KQEQSKTIKVKTV
+263 KQEQAKIIKVKTV
-276 EADAAEALIAAERRK
+276 EAEAAEALVTAERQK
-291 EINAKEVEAEV
+291 EINAKQVAAEV
-302 EKATKTQE
+302 EKATKIQE
-310 LKTQEIAIRQKMLE
+310 LREQEIKIKEKTLA
-324 AEINKKADA
+324 AEVNKKADA
-333 EKYQKEIAAE
+333 DKYQKEVNAM

-353 EAEAYEAEQRARAR
+353 EAEAYEAEQKAKA
-367 KAEAEAKKFAMEQE
+367 KMAEAEAMKFAMEQE
-381 ALGIRAQGEAEAYAI
+381 ALGIRAKGEAEAYAI

-422 VEMLVGILP
+422 VEMVIGILP

-445 NVTIYGGGDGNGV
+445 SVTLYGGGDGNGV
-458 SGVSANV
+458 ANISNNV
-465 PMVIKQT
+465 PLVIKQT
-472 FDTVSNATGVDL
+472 FDTVSNATGVDM
-484 SKILEAHTINA
+484 SKILQAHTINA
-495 KTDRNIELKGGSVD
+495 KTDRNLLVEGAR
-509 VEATGKQTLLD
+509 VEAEISPMND

>member
-1 MTMGM
+1 MSIWFYVGV
-6 IYTICGVAGFLLLL
+6 GVAAFILLL
-20 FLLSY
+20 FLMSY

-31 LALVISG
+31 VALVISG

-60 DKLYM
+60 DQLYM

-71 IKTSDSVPTSDF
+71 IKTTDSVPTSDF

-97 PSGVGLEYAIANFLN
+97 PTGLGLEYAIANFLN
-112 KTPEEI
+112 KSPEEI

-181 LIDALGADNTCK
+181 LIEALGADNTCK
-193 ITKDAAINKALA
+193 ITKEAAINKAQA
-205 TKDVEVAKARA
+205 TKDVEVAKAA
-216 QQEANDARVL
+216 ALQESNDARV
-226 AETAIAE
+226 ASETKIAE
-233 KNNELAIKRSELKIK
+233 KNNELAIKKSELKIQ
-248 EDVKR
+248 EDIKR

-258 AYEIQ
+258 AYAIQ
-263 KQEQSKTIKVKTV
+263 KQEQEKIIKVKTV
-276 EADAAEALIAAERRK
+276 EAEAAEALVTAERQR
-291 EINAKEVEAEV
+291 EINAKQVEAEV

-310 LKTQEIAIRQKMLE
+310 LKTQEIAIKQKMLE

-333 EKYQKEIAAE
+333 DKYQKEVNAL

-353 EAEAYEAEQRARAR
+353 EAETYEAEQKAKAKR
-367 KAEAEAKKFAMEQE
+367 AEAEAMKFAMEQE
-381 ALGIRAQGEAEAYAI
+381 ALGIRAKGEAEAYAI

-422 VEMLVGILP
+422 VEMVIGILP
-431 EMAKNVADPIKAID
+431 EMAKNVAEPLASID
-445 NVTIYGGGDGNGV
+445 KLTIYGGGDNSNGV

-472 FDTVSNATGVDL
+472 FDTVSDATGVDL
-484 SKILEAHTINA
+484 TRVLKAHTIDA
-495 KTDRNIELKGGSVD
+495 KTDRNLLIEGGRGASVD
-509 VEATGKQTLLD
+509 LDIDA

>member
-1 MTMGM
+1 MSIWFYVGV
-6 IYTICGVAGFLLLL
+6 GVAAFILLL
-20 FLLSY
+20 FLMSY

-31 LALVISG
+31 VALVISG
-38 LSKKPKVLIGTS
+38 LSKKPKVLVGTS

-60 DKLYM
+60 DMLYM

-71 IKTSDSVPTSDF
+71 IKTTDSVPTSDF

-97 PSGVGLEYAIANFLN
+97 PTPEGLELAIANFLN
-112 KTPEEI
+112 REPEEI

-181 LIDALGADNTCK
+181 LIEALGADNTCK
-193 ITKDAAINKALA
+193 ITKEAAINKAQA
-205 TKDVEVAKARA
+205 TKDVEVAKAQA
-216 QQEANDARVL
+216 EKEANDARVL
-226 AETAIAE
+226 SATAIAE
-233 KNNELAIKRSELKIK
+233 RNNELAIKKSELKIQ
-248 EDVKR
+248 EDIKR

-258 AYEIQ
+258 AYAIQ
-263 KQEQSKTIKVKTV
+263 KQEQEKTIKVKTV
-276 EADAAEALIAAERRK
+276 EAEAAEALIMAERQK
-291 EINAKEVEAEV
+291 EINAKQVEAEV
-302 EKATKTQE
+302 EKAAKTQE
-310 LKTQEIAIRQKMLE
+310 LKNQEIAIRQKMLE
-324 AEINKKADA
+324 AEVNKKADA
-333 EKYQKEIAAE
+333 DKYQKEVNAL

-353 EAEAYEAEQRARAR
+353 EAETYEAEQKAKARR
-367 KAEAEAKKFAMEQE
+367 AEAEAMKFAMEQE
-381 ALGIRAQGEAEAYAI
+381 ALGIRAKGEAEAYAI

-422 VEMLVGILP
+422 VEMVIGILP
-431 EMAKNVADPIKAID
+431 EMAKNVAEPLSSID
-445 NVTIYGGGDGNGV
+445 KLTVYAGGENSNGV
-458 SGVSANV
+458 SGISANV

-472 FDTVSNATGVDL
+472 FETVSDATGVDL
-484 SKILEAHTINA
+484 SSVLKAHTINA
-495 KTDRNIELKGGSVD
+495 KTDRNLLIEGGSVEVD
-509 VEATGKQTLLD
+509 MNTL